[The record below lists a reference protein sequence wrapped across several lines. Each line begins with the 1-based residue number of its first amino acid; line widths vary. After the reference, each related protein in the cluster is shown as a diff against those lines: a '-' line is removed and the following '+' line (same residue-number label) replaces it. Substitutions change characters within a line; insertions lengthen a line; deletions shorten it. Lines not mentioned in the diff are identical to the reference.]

1 MCVFEILSRREGEG
15 MKERDLLC
23 VNSFP
28 KYLEQ
33 TGPGQSE
40 ARSREIYPGL
50 PWGCRAQGLGSS
62 SAVLPGILAGS

>member
-1 MCVFEILSRREGEG
+1 MCMCVFEILSRREGEG

-40 ARSREIYPGL
+40 ARSREI
-50 PWGCRAQGLGSS
+50 
-62 SAVLPGILAGS
+62 